1 MRKQSVLPLVLI
13 GAGVAFYMFKKSQ
26 ATAAPV
32 HGMGEHSML
41 PGMGS
46 WLSKKTKQVK
56 KSVHAVSQA
65 VTKPIQNLN
74 IKDAAVFAAGGG
86 IVQAAKM
93 GVTSFKALPSGAKA
107 ALTGGVTALGVTKLV
122 QKVMPGKRAPAA
134 KPKAGQK
141 VEYQDE
147 NGNVITKAEYDRRQG
162 LYEQQSACYAKGT
175 FWQWSNN
182 ACQYLVP
189 KTSSDPGVPSPSPSS
204 SGQSFTDP
212 NMYAPQSSG
221 GGGGGGAPS
230 SSDYYQGGASDASA
244 MPPADAT
251 PAPTSVDEV
260 APAAPPGKLNP
271 LVAVAAFAA
280 VPLVLGL
287 TGAK

>member
-13 GAGVAFYMFKKSQ
+13 GAGVALYMFKKSQ

-56 KSVHAVSQA
+56 KSVHAVSKA

-107 ALTGGVTALGVTKLV
+107 VLTGGVTALGVTKLV

-162 LYEQQSACYAKGT
+162 LYEQQSACMAQGKSWTG
-175 FWQWSNN
+175 SNCIAQAGAQN
-182 ACQYLVP
+182 QAV
-189 KTSSDPGVPSPSPSS
+189 SDPGPSS